1 MRRCRPKGPS
11 SAWIPGSMRTCGDG
25 HIAVILA
32 NQRGGSVRNTGTHA
46 KVSGHSKPPMGSNSG
61 DIATPR
67 SVGIR
72 KSRARVARMT
82 GTGSTGPPDS
92 GDIRK
97 YRVPGRPYSS
107 GKAAAAP
114 GVDCTLNMGRTWWN
128 ATTSSPPRVGE
139 MAKPPTYSFF
149 MDIVMTSRPPKI
161 KRSKVLLTRTARSE
175 ERRVG
180 KECRSRWSP
189 YH

>member
-25 HIAVILA
+25 HSAVILA
-32 NQRGGSVRNTGTHA
+32 HRRGGSVRNTGTHA
-46 KVSGHSKPPMGSNSG
+46 KVSGHAKQPMGSNSG
-61 DIATPR
+61 DIATPQ

-82 GTGSTGPPDS
+82 EIGSTGPSGS

-97 YRVPGRPYSS
+97 CRVPGRPYSS

-114 GVDCTLNMGRTWWN
+114 GVDCTSHMGRTWWN

-149 MDIVMTSRPPKI
+149 MDMVMTSRPPKS
-161 KRSKVLLTRTARSE
+161 KRSKVLLTRTAQL
-175 ERRVG
+175 
-180 KECRSRWSP
+180 RSRVNGNV
-189 YH
+189 HARF

>member
-11 SAWIPGSMRTCGDG
+11 SAWIPGSMRTCADG
-25 HIAVILA
+25 HIAVILT
-32 NQRGGSVRNTGTHA
+32 NRRGGSVRNTGTHA
-46 KVSGHSKPPMGSNSG
+46 KVSGRSKQATGSNSG
-61 DIATPR
+61 DIATHR

-82 GTGSTGPPDS
+82 EIGSTGPPGS

-114 GVDCTLNMGRTWWN
+114 GVDCTSTMGRTWWN

-161 KRSKVLLTRTARSE
+161 KRSKVLLTRTAQL
-175 ERRVG
+175 
-180 KECRSRWSP
+180 RSRVNGNV
-189 YH
+189 HARF

>member
-139 MAKPPTYSFF
+139 MAKPPTSSFF

-161 KRSKVLLTRTARSE
+161 KRSQVLLTRTAQL
-175 ERRVG
+175 
-180 KECRSRWSP
+180 RSRVNGNV
-189 YH
+189 HARF

>member
-11 SAWIPGSMRTCGDG
+11 SAWIPGSMRTCGAG

-114 GVDCTLNMGRTWWN
+114 GVDCTSNMGRTWWN
-128 ATTSSPPRVGE
+128 STTSFPPRVGE
-139 MAKPPTYSFF
+139 MAKPPICSFF
-149 MDIVMTSRPPKI
+149 MDTVMTSRPPKI
-161 KRSKVLLTRTARSE
+161 KRSQVLLTRTAQL
-175 ERRVG
+175 
-180 KECRSRWSP
+180 RSRVNGNV
-189 YH
+189 HARF